1 MRFVYDNPRQVLGE
15 YNPVDYIA
23 QISPTPLLLP
33 ARNDALT
40 PAAFAIAAYEKALE
54 PKRPEILPGGH
65 FDAYVQ
71 RLRRLKPASAGQRTR
86 GPGADTSVV
95 RQPDVTIRSWEGK
108 PAVGGRWPQ

>member
-1 MRFVYDNPRQVLGE
+1 MLGE

-65 FDAYVQ
+65 FDASS
-71 RLRRLKPASAGQRTR
+71 RPAL
-86 GPGADTSVV
+86 TSFLEHVA
-95 RQPDVTIRSWEGK
+95 P
-108 PAVGGRWPQ
+108 

>member
-1 MRFVYDNPRQVLGE
+1 MLGE

-33 ARNDALT
+33 ARNDVLT

-54 PKRPEILPGGH
+54 LKRPEILPGGQ

-71 RLRRLKPASAGQRTR
+71 RLRRLKPASADMV
-86 GPGADTSVV
+86 P
-95 RQPDVTIRSWEGK
+95 
-108 PAVGGRWPQ
+108 